1 MLSRQCADHVHQ
13 CLTTEA
19 LQLGP
24 QLKAAVMWFCPNVIG
39 SDNALDAF
47 DRRGEFKIVACG

>member
-1 MLSRQCADHVHQ
+1 
-13 CLTTEA
+13 
-19 LQLGP
+19 
-24 QLKAAVMWFCPNVIG
+24 MWFCLNVIG

>member
-1 MLSRQCADHVHQ
+1 MLSQQRADPVRQ

-19 LQLGP
+19 PQPGL
-24 QLKAAVMWFCPNVIG
+24 QLKAAVTWFRPNVIG

-47 DRRGEFKIVACG
+47 DRRGEFNIVACG